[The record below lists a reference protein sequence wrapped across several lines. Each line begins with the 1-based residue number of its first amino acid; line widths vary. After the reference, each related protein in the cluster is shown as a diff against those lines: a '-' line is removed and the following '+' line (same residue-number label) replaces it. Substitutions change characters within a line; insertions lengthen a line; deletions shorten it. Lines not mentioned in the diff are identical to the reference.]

1 MRFILSVIAVLLAAS
16 CTSRS
21 LEKDYKVVDASHQ
34 DIPEWVSDL
43 EEWLDDEA
51 DKKSKYY
58 YYMTEAKNSRAISCE
73 IAKARS
79 MTLVAEEI
87 STFIKQSFAQ
97 TTEGNPLEVDE
108 KLSEYVE
115 DRLFK
120 EVKATIVGAKTE
132 KTYWEKRRF
141 QKELGAKK
149 DYDGFVCA
157 SLTSI
162 SKKNL
167 EKAFKQVETKLVKK
181 AKNTSKEKVKKILEE
196 ATNKI

>member
-1 MRFILSVIAVLLAAS
+1 MKALWSVIVLFLLSS
-16 CTSRS
+16 CSSRS

-51 DKKSKYY
+51 EENVRYY
-58 YYMTEAKNSRAISCE
+58 YYMTEAKNSRSISCE

-79 MTLVAEEI
+79 MSLVAEEI

-97 TTEGNPLEVDE
+97 SVEGNPLDIDE

-115 DRLFK
+115 DRLLK
-120 EVKATIVGAKTE
+120 EVKATIVGAKTA

-167 EKAFKQVETKLVKK
+167 EKAFKRAEKKLIKK
-181 AKNTSKEKVKKILEE
+181 AKNASKEKVKKILEE
-196 ATNKI
+196 ASEKI